1 MYATG
6 RGVPMDYAEGYAWLT
21 FASEQGDERGTRER
35 ELLREKM
42 TSYHMDYSL
51 KRIKELR
58 GEIKK

>member
-1 MYATG
+1 
-6 RGVPMDYAEGYAWLT
+6 MDYAEGYAWLT